1 MTAYA
6 ENSVDSTKNL
16 LELISEFGKI
26 ARYKIKTQKNQFYF
40 CACNE
45 QEEIKNLKAVSFTV
59 ASNYKVLRD
68 KSDRR
73 GLKPTH

>member
-26 ARYKIKTQKNQFYF
+26 ARYKIKTQKDQFYF
-40 CACNE
+40 SVLAMN
-45 QEEIKNLKAVSFTV
+45 KRKLKI
-59 ASNYKVLRD
+59 
-68 KSDRR
+68 
-73 GLKPTH
+73 